1 MLKNND
7 DIDFKELRTNNED
20 NPMLRFDAFT
30 AGVKNGGLR
39 SISTINLLVCY
50 IVANLSGKV
59 KAQTITTALDEGELA
74 NHFEVADSI
83 GRMIKSGV
91 ISENEDGTLSLGD
104 TKGAPIE
111 LIEKDLPLSVRE
123 ESMKICHKI
132 LAREKFER
140 ENKVEIKEVDGR
152 YNVEMHVSDKDSDFM
167 VLNLFAATLEQAEL
181 ITDKFISNPVA
192 VYETVIES
200 IFDNE

>member
-1 MLKNND
+1 MFINND
-7 DIDFKELRTNNED
+7 NIDFKELRTNNED

-39 SISTINLLVCY
+39 SVSTINLLVCY

-59 KAQTITTALDEGELA
+59 RAETITGALDEGELA

-91 ISENEDGTLSLGD
+91 ITENEDGTLSLGD

-111 LIEKDLPLSVRE
+111 LIEKDLPLSVRD
-123 ESMKICHKI
+123 ESMKLCHRI
-132 LAREKFER
+132 LARESFER
-140 ENKVEIKEVDGR
+140 ENKVEIKEVDGG

-167 VLNLFAATLEQAEL
+167 VLNLFAATPEQAEV
-181 ITDKFISNPVA
+181 IRDKFISNPVA
-192 VYETVIES
+192 VYETVINS

>member
-1 MLKNND
+1 MNFYVMTL
-7 DIDFKELRTNNED
+7 FPELITQI
-20 NPMLRFDAFT
+20 
-30 AGVKNGGLR
+30 VSS
-39 SISTINLLVCY
+39 SI
-50 IVANLSGKV
+50 
-59 KAQTITTALDEGELA
+59 
-74 NHFEVADSI
+74 I
-83 GRMIKSGV
+83 GRAIKSGV

-167 VLNLFAATLEQAEL
+167 VLNLFAATLEQAEV
-181 ITDKFISNPVA
+181 IRDKFISNPVA

>member
-1 MLKNND
+1 
-7 DIDFKELRTNNED
+7 
-20 NPMLRFDAFT
+20 
-30 AGVKNGGLR
+30 
-39 SISTINLLVCY
+39 
-50 IVANLSGKV
+50 
-59 KAQTITTALDEGELA
+59 
-74 NHFEVADSI
+74 
-83 GRMIKSGV
+83 MIKSGV

-167 VLNLFAATLEQAEL
+167 VLNLFAATLEQAEV
-181 ITDKFISNPVA
+181 IRDKFISNPVA